1 MKLNQFWKKSISVPA
16 YFSSLVKENFR
27 VKKNSEKYLRKI
39 IMTGLLVVV
48 GFMLFGEAKA
58 QYRCGAFNL
67 STPDSG
73 TRLNG
78 IWKIEHSN
86 SEGLLHTTVLTMKG
100 WGGVSIT
107 SYYDKRESR
116 IRNVAQNHLLCMR
129 NSVLVI
135 VGFMPFDSDTGEKVS
150 TYGADNFILTRNQ
163 SGNLIGINY
172 DDNQNGSGLKI
183 TFLSN
188 LDKSSEKIG
197 KIRTTKK
204 TRGR

>member
-1 MKLNQFWKKSISVPA
+1 MKLNQLQKNSMSILA
-16 YFSSLVKENFR
+16 YFGLAAAADFR
-27 VKKNSEKYLRKI
+27 AKRNSEKYLRKI
-39 IMTGLLVVV
+39 IFAGLFVVLS
-48 GFMLFGEAKA
+48 FMLSSEAKA
-58 QYRCGAFNL
+58 QYHCGAFKL
-67 STPDSG
+67 SAPDSQ

-86 SEGLLHTTVLTMKG
+86 SDGLLHTTVLTMKG

-107 SYYDKRESR
+107 SYYDSRER
-116 IRNVAQNHLLCMR
+116 RVRNIAQNHLLCVR

-150 TYGADNFILTRNQ
+150 TYGADNFILMRNR

-172 DDNQNGSGLKI
+172 DDNQNGSGLKL

-188 LDKSSEKIG
+188 LDKSYSKVG
-197 KIRTTKK
+197 KTRTMGK